1 MAKISVI
8 KRNEK
13 RMALV
18 AKFAAKRKEYKKILS
33 NPDVDDDM
41 FFKTLYNLNRLPRNS
56 SLVRLRNRCCITGRP
71 RAFHGRFGIS
81 RLKLR
86 EFALS
91 GLIPGLVKA
100 SW

>member
-13 RMALV
+13 RKALV
-18 AKFAAKRKEYKKILS
+18 AKFAAKRAEYKKILRDQ
-33 NPDVDDDM
+33 NVEDAV
-41 FFKTLYNLNRLPRNS
+41 FFETLRKLNKLSRNS
-56 SLVRLRNRCCITGRP
+56 SSVRVRNRCCITGRP
-71 RAFHGRFGIS
+71 RAFHGRFGVS
-81 RLKLR
+81 RLQLR
-86 EFALS
+86 EFALA